1 MMTIISGQLFNIH
14 LLHGLHV
21 GVCSKNIIFLP
32 LASLL
37 TGDSPSTNDVWVVIH
52 SCLRYQYDLD

>member
-1 MMTIISGQLFNIH
+1 MMIISGQLFNIH
-14 LLHGLHV
+14 FLHGL

-37 TGDSPSTNDVWVVIH
+37 TGDSPSTNDV
-52 SCLRYQYDLD
+52 